1 MVHVGSRFTM
11 KFFSKREKLPY
22 ARKRPIFP
30 TSSQIAIPPR
40 SSHTPPPLEVHRLP
54 RPEPIPQAP
63 REPQIIQDRYI
74 DGDKLLALCQER
86 YGIENCRL
94 KVRCLFGVFYH
105 HVIAHASTVQERAIL
120 PSSARSHRRGN
131 PSAMRVVRHEIMA

>member
-1 MVHVGSRFTM
+1 M
-11 KFFSKREKLPY
+11 KFFSRQQKLSY
-22 ARKRPIFP
+22 ARNGPNSP

-40 SSHTPPPLEVHRLP
+40 SSHTPPPSEIARLP

-74 DGDKLLALCQER
+74 DGDKLLAMCQKR

-94 KVRCLFGVFYH
+94 KYKN
-105 HVIAHASTVQERAIL
+105 ERYYLQAPELIGEDIL
-120 PSSARSHRRGN
+120 QQCETYSKS
-131 PSAMRVVRHEIMA
+131 

>member
-94 KVRCLFGVFYH
+94 KYKNERYYLQVPE
-105 HVIAHASTVQERAIL
+105 VIGEEIL
-120 PSSARSHRRGN
+120 QQCESY
-131 PSAMRVVRHEIMA
+131 VTK